1 MEETGKSIY
10 GGLAEEQIAHY
21 CIDAVVDRLRGFG
34 TAIVVVVVIIVSGI
48 AAAIAGIIVIEYYD
62 TIC

>member
-21 CIDAVVDRLRGFG
+21 CIDAVVDRLGGFG
-34 TAIVVVVVIIVSGI
+34 TAIVVVVVVIIVT
-48 AAAIAGIIVIEYYD
+48 AIAGIIVKEYYD